1 MKKSKKSRLKRKLD
15 LLLRDKILLKYPN
28 CLVCG
33 RQAIDAHHFFP
44 KSSSLRLRF
53 CCANLISLCRQC
65 HFSHHTKG
73 NPTIH
78 ATIIMKK
85 GIDWYEDLLEK
96 KSEIFKDTLENLRSI
111 EEKLKG
117 GEQ

>member
-1 MKKSKKSRLKRKLD
+1 MKSKKQRLKIKLD
-15 LLLRDKILLKYPN
+15 LLLRDKILSKYPQ

-33 RQAIDAHHFFP
+33 RQSVDAHHFFP

-53 CCANLISLCRQC
+53 YCGNLISLCRQC

-73 NPTIH
+73 DPVIH

-96 KSEIFKDTLENLRSI
+96 KNEIFKDTLTNLQEIKKEI
-111 EEKLKG
+111 EG
-117 GEQ
+117 M